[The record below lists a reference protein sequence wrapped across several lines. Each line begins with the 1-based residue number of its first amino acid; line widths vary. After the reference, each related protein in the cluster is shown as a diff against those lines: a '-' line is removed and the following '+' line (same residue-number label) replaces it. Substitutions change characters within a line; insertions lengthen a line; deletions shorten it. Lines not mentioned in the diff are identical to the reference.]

1 MKTLYK
7 FTLQLVLVLLG
18 IWVTITP
25 LYAQS
30 QSFNFSGNNLESY
43 NCIQKDGTVLTYIEA
58 WTASGTTIDPSN
70 PPRSGSG
77 RFLCPDNNDA
87 ILRPPAL
94 QQLEVW
100 FVRVIYVI
108 WAAVA
113 SFSFFF
119 LVVLA
124 YRWLISRGDVTKIT
138 EIRQKIIYYFIGVAL
153 VFLAIPILT
162 TVFRVL
168 GINKSNQCYNV
179 NMPGFQFFF
188 ADLCTD
194 PRSVVTD
201 PCSFSAI
208 VEDIARGISGESR
221 YACPVRGEIKT
232 CGTRTLG
239 FGFCC
244 TNDDNQV
251 WVSYF
256 IAPFVSPPA
265 ICSL

>member
-1 MKTLYK
+1 MRRFYRGV
-7 FTLQLVLVLLG
+7 LQIILLVLSTYV
-18 IWVTITP
+18 VVTP
-25 LYAQS
+25 LQAQS
-30 QSFNFSGNNLESY
+30 QPFNFSGNNLESY
-43 NCIQKDGTVLTYIEA
+43 NCIQDDGTVETYVDA
-58 WTASGTTIDPSN
+58 WIASDPSFSPTN

-77 RFLCPDNNDA
+77 RFICPDGNDA

-100 FVRVIYVI
+100 FVRIIYVI
-108 WAAVA
+108 WAGVA

-119 LVVLA
+119 LVVLG
-124 YRWLISRGDVTKIT
+124 YRWIISRGDVTKVT

-168 GINKSNQCYNV
+168 GINRSNQCYNV

-188 ADLCTD
+188 EQLCTD
-194 PRSVVTD
+194 PRNVVTD
-201 PCSFSAI
+201 PCSFTAI
-208 VEDIARGISGESR
+208 IDDISRGINGQSR

-232 CGTRTLG
+232 CGTATFG

-251 WVSYF
+251 WVSYV
-256 IAPFVSPPA
+256 FVPGSSPPA
-265 ICSL
+265 ACSI